1 MKHKREIMVYLAVNG
16 DGTGFVS
23 NEIPRR
29 NFITK
34 SWFAGRRFPNGI
46 EYPYHVILPKGTIKK
61 LTGKDM
67 TWKDKYI
74 KYEGI

>member
-1 MKHKREIMVYLAVNG
+1 MVYLAVNKN
-16 DGTGFVS
+16 GT
-23 NEIPRR
+23 EIISQELPHR
-29 NFITK
+29 NFLLK
-34 SWFAGRRFPNGI
+34 NWYSCRRSADGRD
-46 EYPYHVILPKGTIKK
+46 YPSHIILPKGTIKK